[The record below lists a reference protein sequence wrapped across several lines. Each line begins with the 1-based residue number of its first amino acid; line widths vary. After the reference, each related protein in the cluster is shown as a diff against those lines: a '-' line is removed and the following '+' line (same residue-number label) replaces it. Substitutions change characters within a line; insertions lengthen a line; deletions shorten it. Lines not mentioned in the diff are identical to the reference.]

1 MLSPADSAGSGARIR
16 DAVRSANL
24 NRKIVINL
32 ITWRRR
38 KLGYGKADIVL
49 SDGGDSLKEAQK
61 LLDLADI
68 IHYKDDNPPMDGMY
82 GLKMPPNIKII
93 HTAGGSGFRRFTYPK
108 ISDRDVFKELEIP
121 LNSDW
126 EFNDNIVLS
135 NSNKNSLEINSL
147 TFESDEHVRIKS
159 KLLENVKGPFVVK
172 GEVNLIKSKENSKFN
187 ICSVIVEH
195 FDVKGKSIAITH
207 KRFGALEKVEIPWRL
222 VFEPVNEQYS
232 IKITFYKSMKE
243 KVNVIFKNL
252 RFMEMKPQWYVGNRP
267 PFTDEVV
274 EEKLNLNLDN
284 IGDKNADWWII
295 NDDNHIALSSTNE
308 KIEMDSLKYSGD
320 RHINIRSKKILHN
333 GHDLVIYGDV
343 MLYRINASD
352 KVKIFTI
359 IAEYMDN
366 NGKIIEKIKRRFKA
380 REKQHMPWFVT
391 LSALEKTKYIR
402 VIFHF
407 PASERSWFKIDNL
420 NFIKMSK
427 HWNKNIQ
434 SEKVNI
440 SMGLWPLKTYE
451 RADLRTVLTPDLL
464 VKGEKIMYTPHAFP
478 VTEAT
483 FQENKNKRLII
494 SHAPSNSSKKGTD
507 SMILPALKKLSEKY
521 DFEIS
526 LIKGMPHDKCLDLIK
541 KSDIFID
548 QVLVGFYG
556 NAALEAMSYGIPT
569 MTYLSEKSLNK
580 IGTSNEKLPIISVQY
595 QTEKAIMEALEV
607 FLKEPKK
614 LKKLAHET
622 KKWVEEHHDYQHIG
636 KLWIW
641 NYEKLFKPKVG
652 LFKKI
657 LDSVRSPLKKIGDF
671 NLNQEK

>member
-38 KLGYGKADIVL
+38 KLGYGNADIVL
-49 SDGGDSLKEAQK
+49 SDGGNSLKEAQK

-68 IHYKDDNPPMDGMY
+68 IHYKDDNPPIDGMY
-82 GLKMPPNIKII
+82 GLKIPPNIKII
-93 HTAGGSGFRRFTYPK
+93 HTAGGSGFRRLTYPE
-108 ISDRDVFKELEIP
+108 ISDRDILKELEIP

-126 EFNDNIVLS
+126 EFNDNIILLD
-135 NSNKNSLEINSL
+135 SNKNSLEINSL
-147 TFESDEHVRIKS
+147 TYEGDEHIRVKS
-159 KLLENVKGPFVVK
+159 KLLENIKGPFVIKGKVK
-172 GEVNLIKSKENSKFN
+172 LIKSRENSKFN
-187 ICSVIVEH
+187 ICSIIVEH
-195 FDVKGKSIAITH
+195 IDVKGKRIARTH
-207 KRFGALEKVEIPWRL
+207 KRFGTLENIEIPWHL
-222 VFEPVNEQYS
+222 VFEPVNGQYS
-232 IKITFYKSMKE
+232 INIMFYKSLEE
-243 KVNVIFKNL
+243 KVNVLFNNL

-284 IGDKNADWWII
+284 IGDKNADWWIT
-295 NDDNHIALSSTNE
+295 NDDKHIVLSSTNK
-308 KIEMDSLKYSGD
+308 KIEMNTVKYSGD
-320 RHINIRSKKILHN
+320 KHINIRSKKILHN
-333 GHDLVIYGDV
+333 GHNLVIYGDLI
-343 MLYRINASD
+343 LYRINTSD

-359 IAEYMDN
+359 IAEYIDD

-380 REKQHMPWFVT
+380 REKQHIPWFV
-391 LSALEKTKYIR
+391 SFNAHEKAEYIR
-402 VIFHF
+402 FIFHF
-407 PASERSWFKIDNL
+407 PASEKSWFKIDNL

-434 SEKVNI
+434 SEKINI

-451 RADLRTVLTPDLL
+451 NADLRTVLTPDLL
-464 VKGEKIMYTPHAFP
+464 ITGEKIMYTPHAFP
-478 VTEAT
+478 VTEAK

-494 SHAPSNSSKKGTD
+494 SHAPSNNSKKGTN
-507 SMILPALKKLSEKY
+507 SLILPALKKLSEKY

-526 LIKGMPHDKCLDLIK
+526 LITGMPHNKCLDLIK

-569 MTYLSEKSLNK
+569 MTYLNEKYLNK
-580 IGTSNEKLPIISVQY
+580 IGTSNGELPIISVQY

-607 FLKEPKK
+607 FLKEPEK

-622 KKWVEEHHDYQHIG
+622 KKWVKAHHDYQHIG
-636 KLWIW
+636 RLWIW

-657 LDSVRSPLKKIGDF
+657 LNSIKSPLYKIGNF
-671 NLNQEK
+671 TLNQEK